1 MNLSSRYAQFF
12 GLTAT
17 ITVISVAVALLVT
30 SFTMPF
36 VAWTILLFSLLAC
49 LAWTDALTETVPDV
63 MTLALVAS
71 GLIHAAATGLPY
83 LGYLA
88 ISGLLLAIGLLH
100 SHLTG
105 DEGWIG
111 SGDFFL
117 IAGINAW
124 FGPVLVLDILALGS
138 MGLLLH
144 GLIVRRAAIALS
156 PSVACAAAIIWLGGP
171 LL

>member
-1 MNLSSRYAQFF
+1 MTLSLRRAQILGFI
-12 GLTAT
+12 AT
-17 ITVISVAVALLVT
+17 ITGVSIGVALLIT
-30 SFTMPF
+30 SFTIPF

-63 MTLALVAS
+63 LTLALVAS

-83 LGYLA
+83 LGYFA
-88 ISGLLLAIGLLH
+88 ASGLLLTIGLLH
-100 SHLTG
+100 AHLTG

-124 FGPVLVLDILALGS
+124 FGPVLVLDILALS
-138 MGLLLH
+138 SIGLLLH
-144 GLIVRRAAIALS
+144 GIIVRRAAIALS